1 MSSTAGY
8 DHTAIEAKWR
18 KRWQEDRL
26 FETDVHKA
34 ERPFYNLMMFP
45 YPSAEGLHVGN
56 VFAFMGSDI
65 YGRFM
70 RMRGYDVFEPMGFDA
85 FGMHSENYAL
95 KVGTNPREL
104 VPKSIEHFREAQMK
118 MLGAMF
124 DWSHQVET
132 TDPAYYGWTQWLFL
146 QLFKA
151 GLAYRKKSPVN
162 WCPSCKTVLADEQV
176 IGGQC
181 ERCKSEVGK
190 RDLEQ
195 WYFRITQYAQRLLD
209 NLDWIDWSETTKTAQ
224 RNWIGRSE
232 GADLVFGIQG
242 RDETLTVFTT
252 RPDTI
257 FGATYMV
264 LAPEHPL
271 VGALTTGEHRKD
283 VEAYVDM
290 ARRASEI
297 ERQDETREK
306 TGVFTGS
313 YAVNPAT
320 GNTIPIWISDYVLL
334 GYGTGAIMAVPGHDQ
349 RDFEFA
355 RKFDLPIVQVISP
368 DGAEHDLQEA
378 YVDPGVITNSG
389 QFNGMSSEE
398 SKARMTE
405 WLAGQGKAEFKVNY
419 RLRDWCI
426 SRQRYWGPPIP
437 ILYCEKCRTVP
448 VPEKDLPVLLPDLED
463 YRPDGSGLSPLARS
477 EAFVNA
483 TCPACGGPA
492 KRETDVNDNFLDSA
506 WYFLRYPSTEFADR
520 AFDSARTRKWL
531 PVDMYIGGNEHAC
544 LHLMYTRFITMA
556 LHDAGLI
563 EFEEPF
569 KTFRAHG
576 MIIKD
581 GDKMSKSR
589 GNIVNPDEY
598 IERYGADC
606 LRSYLMFMG
615 PYLEGGDFRD
625 EGIKGVRH
633 FLERAW
639 RRVTETDLVDR
650 DVTDTETLYVLHSTT
665 RAVTRDIERLSYNTA
680 LARLMEAVNHAYK
693 ADVRERSY
701 YETLVRLLAPFA
713 PHLAEEL
720 WAELGHG
727 ETILRAGWPAYDEIH
742 TRRAEIEFVVQING
756 KVRSKVTIEPD
767 LPQDEIEAVVF
778 ADERVREYTEGKTIV
793 KKILVK
799 NKLLNIVVR

>member
-1 MSSTAGY
+1 MSAASGY
-8 DHTAIEAKWR
+8 DHITIEAKWR
-18 KRWQEDRL
+18 KRWEEQKL
-26 FETDVHKA
+26 HNTDVHKA

-56 VFAFMGSDI
+56 VFAFLGSDI
-65 YGRFM
+65 YARFT
-70 RMRGYDVFEPMGFDA
+70 RMQGYDVFEPMGFDA

-95 KVGTNPREL
+95 KIGTNPREL
-104 VPKSIEHFREAQMK
+104 TPRSIRHFREKQMK

-124 DWSHQVET
+124 DWSHEVQT
-132 TDPAYYGWTQWLFL
+132 TDPAYYKWTQWIFI
-146 QLFKA
+146 QLFKQ
-151 GLAYRKKSPVN
+151 GLAYKKKSPVN

-176 IGGQC
+176 MGGAC
-181 ERCKSEVGK
+181 ERCRTEVGK

-195 WYFRITQYAQRLLD
+195 WYFRITKYAQRLLD
-209 NLDWIDWSETTKTAQ
+209 NLDWIDWSETTKMAQ
-224 RNWIGRSE
+224 RNWIGRSD
-232 GADLVFGIQG
+232 GADLVFELQG

-271 VGALTTGEHRKD
+271 VGSLATDGYRDQVK
-283 VEAYVDM
+283 AYV
-290 ARRASEI
+290 AKASRESEI

-313 YAVNPAT
+313 HGINPAT
-320 GNTIPIWISDYVLL
+320 GNPIPIWISDYVLM
-334 GYGTGAIMAVPGHDQ
+334 GYGTGAIMAVPAHDQ

-355 RKFDLPIVQVISP
+355 RKFELAIVQVISP
-368 DGAEHDLQEA
+368 DGREVPLEQA
-378 YVDPGVITNSG
+378 YVDPGVIINSG
-389 QFNGMSSEE
+389 EFNGIPSEE
-398 SKARMTE
+398 SKSKMTE
-405 WLAGQGKAEFKVNY
+405 WLAGEGKAEPKVNY

-437 ILYCEKCRTVP
+437 IIYCDKCGAIAVP
-448 VPEKDLPVLLPDLED
+448 DEDLPVMLPELAD
-463 YRPDGSGLSPLARS
+463 YRPDGTGLSPLARS
-477 EAFVNA
+477 EEFINTA
-483 TCPACGGPA
+483 CPACGGPA

-506 WYFLRYPSTEFADR
+506 WYFLRYPSTEFPDR
-520 AFDSARTRKWL
+520 AFDTNITKKWL

-598 IERYGADC
+598 IENFGADC

-633 FLERAW
+633 FLERVW
-639 RRVTETDLVDR
+639 RRITEVRPTGEEIADP
-650 DVTDTETLYVLHSTT
+650 ETLYAMHFATK
-665 RAVTRDIERLSYNTA
+665 AVTEDIRRLSYNTA
-680 LARLMEAVNHAYK
+680 LARLMEMMNHAYK
-693 ADVRERSY
+693 ADIKTRIY
-701 YETLVRLLAPFA
+701 YETLLRLLAPFA

-720 WAELGHG
+720 WERMGHG
-727 ETILRAGWPAYDEIH
+727 ETILVSGWPAYDEIH
-742 TRRAEIEFVVQING
+742 TRKSEIEFVVQING
-756 KVRSKVTIEPD
+756 KVRSRIRVPADLSQEELEP
-767 LPQDEIEAVVF
+767 IVF
-778 ADERVREYTEGKTIV
+778 ADEKVKEYTSGKTIV
-793 KKILVK
+793 KKILVR
-799 NKLLNIVVR
+799 NKLMNIVVR